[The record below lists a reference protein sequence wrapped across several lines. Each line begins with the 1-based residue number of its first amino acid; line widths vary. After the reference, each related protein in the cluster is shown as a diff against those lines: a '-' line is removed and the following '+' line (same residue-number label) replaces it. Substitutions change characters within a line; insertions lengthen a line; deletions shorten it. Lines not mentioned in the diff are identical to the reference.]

1 VKGWPLD
8 KGIRGGEVGRGVDG
22 ATVIVIPIWPVVN
35 LSPRV
40 GPLVGDDL

>member
-1 VKGWPLD
+1 MA
-8 KGIRGGEVGRGVDG
+8 IRQRDQRGEVGRGVDG
-22 ATVIVIPIWPVVN
+22 ATVIVIPVWPVVN